1 MQLNVG
7 IYIIHVVLF
16 AKIIV
21 ITNKGCMKYNDTNY
35 DYEIII
41 IHRREHSLLCLKP
54 QLLFIQRLLYVHVH
68 VIIHVNLHVH
78 VHNIIS
84 YIEIFDRYSD
94 KPIIVL
100 DMYQYYMYVSIC
112 RLVSDF
118 CNQNEHFL
126 NNYEYHKSD

>member
-1 MQLNVG
+1 MYMRLYSHN
-7 IYIIHVVLF
+7 YI
-16 AKIIV
+16 
-21 ITNKGCMKYNDTNY
+21 MYMYNYNY
-35 DYEIII
+35 I
-41 IHRREHSLLCLKP
+41 
-54 QLLFIQRLLYVHVH
+54 
-68 VIIHVNLHVH
+68 H

-112 RLVSDF
+112 LLVSDF